1 MPKLLSFTSSGQQF
15 AWDAT
20 SISNFMRC
28 PRYYQFV
35 NLQGWQPVNKSVHLI
50 FGGVY
55 ATALEHF
62 YKYLADGA
70 TPEEAIRT
78 VVHEALLATWH
89 HELDDNGHAISGTG
103 TAWDSGHASKTR
115 DTLIRTIVWYLDQF
129 YLSDPTLDLPLVHLD
144 DGSPAVELSFAVPFE
159 SKHSKDILYCG
170 HMDKVVEYNADIMV
184 MDQKTTGAAVTAYF
198 FEQFTLDVQMSGYT
212 YAATV
217 GYDIPV
223 KGVIIDAAQIAVGFS
238 RFGRGFV
245 PRSKANLEEWQIT
258 VDHYIEQARIA
269 HDSGFYPMNTS
280 SCNDYGGCAFRKICQ
295 RSPEHR
301 ANFLAGDFVQRPRWD
316 PLERR

>member
-1 MPKLLSFTSSGQQF
+1 MSDLLSFTPEGFQF

-35 NLQGWQPVNKSVHLI
+35 NLQGWQPMHKSVHLI

-62 YKYLADGA
+62 YKHIALGMS
-70 TPEEAIRT
+70 PEESIRA
-78 VVHEALLATWH
+78 VVKEALVSTWH
-89 HELDDNGHAISGTG
+89 HDKDAEGNAVKGTG
-103 TAWDSGHASKTR
+103 KAWDSGHAAKTR

-129 YLSDPTLDLPLVHLD
+129 YLSDPNSDLPVVHLD
-144 DGSPAVELSFAVPFE
+144 DGSPACELSFAVPFE
-159 SKHSKDILYCG
+159 SAYRNDILYCG
-170 HMDKVVEYNADIMV
+170 HMDRMVEYTSDVMV
-184 MDQKTTGAAVTAYF
+184 MDQKTTGAAVTGYF

-212 YAATV
+212 YAGIV

-245 PRSKANLEEWQIT
+245 TRSKSNLEEWQVT
-258 VDHYIEQARIA
+258 VDYFIEQARIA
-269 HDSGFYPMNTS
+269 HDSGYYPMNTS
-280 SCNDYGGCAFRKICQ
+280 SCNDYGGCAFRRICQ